1 MRADQ
6 RRRAIVDL
14 TRSSGGFASVS
25 DLARLI
31 GVSALTIRRDA
42 EELEGSGTI
51 SRTRG
56 GVRLVERSAVTLE
69 PSFLSRSTVQA
80 PAKNAI
86 ARAAAGLVRSGSTI
100 AIDTGTTT
108 LAFSEMLAMTEQLTV
123 VTSSLV
129 VATQIAHSHTVHV
142 LAGRIRPAELSVVGP
157 AAYASALDRPL
168 DQVFLGA
175 AAVGR
180 GVTDYSVEDA
190 YTKRA
195 FIERAEEVVLLCDA
209 SKFEQKEAAFVCD
222 LDAITTLIT
231 DSPPPAELSR
241 RLDRSGVE
249 VLIATPKENRP

>member
-1 MRADQ
+1 MRAEQ
-6 RRRAIVDL
+6 RRQAIVEL

-25 DLARLI
+25 DLADLV

-42 EELEGSGTI
+42 EELEAGGLI

-69 PSFLSRSTVQA
+69 PSFLSRSTVHA
-80 PAKNAI
+80 AAKSAI
-86 ARAAAGLVRSGSTI
+86 ARAAAARVRAGSTI

-108 LAFSEMLAMTEQLTV
+108 LALSQMLTLVEDLTV

-129 VATQIAHSHTVHV
+129 VATQIARSHTVHV
-142 LAGRIRPAELSVVGP
+142 LAGRIRPDELSVVGP
-157 AAYASALDRPL
+157 EAYASALDRPL

-195 FIERAEEVVLLCDA
+195 FIERAEEVVLLCDS
-209 SKFEQKEAAFVCD
+209 SKFDQKEAAFVCD
-222 LDAITTLIT
+222 LDAVTTLIT
-231 DSPPPAELSR
+231 DSPPPAEISR
-241 RLDRSGVE
+241 RLDKAGVTTVITNPE
-249 VLIATPKENRP
+249 ENTQ

>member
-6 RRRAIVDL
+6 RRRSIVEL
-14 TRSSGGFASVS
+14 TRSAGGFASVS
-25 DLARLI
+25 DLAHLI

-42 EELEGSGTI
+42 EELESSGMI

-69 PSFLSRSTVQA
+69 PSFLSRSTVHA
-80 PAKNAI
+80 AAKNAI
-86 ARAAAGLVRSGSTI
+86 ARAAAGRVRPGSTI

-108 LAFSEMLAMTEQLTV
+108 LAFSQVLTLIQDLTV

-129 VATQIAHSHTVHV
+129 VATQTARLHTVHV
-142 LAGRIRPAELSVVGP
+142 LAGRIRPSELSVVGP
-157 AAYASALDRPL
+157 EACASVRDRPL

-180 GVTDYSVEDA
+180 AVTDYSVEDA

-195 FIERAEEVVLLCDA
+195 FIERAEQVVLLCDA
-209 SKFEQKEAAFVCD
+209 SKFDQKEAAHVCD
-222 LDAITTLIT
+222 LDAVTTLIT
-231 DSPPPAELSR
+231 DSPPPAELAR
-241 RLDRSGVE
+241 RLDHSGVE
-249 VLIATPKENRP
+249 VVITTPKENTQ

>member
-42 EELEGSGTI
+42 EELEVSGTI

-80 PAKNAI
+80 AAKNAI
-86 ARAAAGLVRSGSTI
+86 ARAAAGLVLPGSTI

-108 LAFSEMLAMTEQLTV
+108 LAFSEMLAMAEELTV

-142 LAGRIRPAELSVVGP
+142 LAGRIRPSELSVVGP
-157 AAYASALDRPL
+157 EAYASALDRPL

-175 AAVGR
+175 AAV
-180 GVTDYSVEDA
+180 
-190 YTKRA
+190 
-195 FIERAEEVVLLCDA
+195 
-209 SKFEQKEAAFVCD
+209 
-222 LDAITTLIT
+222 
-231 DSPPPAELSR
+231 
-241 RLDRSGVE
+241 
-249 VLIATPKENRP
+249 

>member
-6 RRRAIVDL
+6 RRQAIVEL
-14 TRSSGGFASVS
+14 TRGSGGFASVS
-25 DLARLI
+25 DLADLI

-42 EELEGSGTI
+42 EELEASGAI

-69 PSFLSRSTVQA
+69 PSFLSRSTVHA
-80 PAKNAI
+80 AAKNAI
-86 ARAAAGLVRSGSTI
+86 ARAAAGRVRPGSTI
-100 AIDTGTTT
+100 AIDTGTTPLALSRMLT
-108 LAFSEMLAMTEQLTV
+108 LVEDLVV
-123 VTSSLV
+123 VTSSLL
-129 VATQIAHSHTVHV
+129 VATQIARSHTVHV
-142 LAGRIRPAELSVVGP
+142 LAGRIRPDELSVVGP
-157 AAYASALDRPL
+157 EAYASALDRPL

-180 GVTDYSVEDA
+180 RVTDYSVEDA

-209 SKFEQKEAAFVCD
+209 SKFDQKEAAHVCG

-231 DSPPPAELSR
+231 DSAPPAELAR
-241 RLDRSGVE
+241 RLDHSGVE
-249 VLIATPKENRP
+249 VVITTPEENTQ